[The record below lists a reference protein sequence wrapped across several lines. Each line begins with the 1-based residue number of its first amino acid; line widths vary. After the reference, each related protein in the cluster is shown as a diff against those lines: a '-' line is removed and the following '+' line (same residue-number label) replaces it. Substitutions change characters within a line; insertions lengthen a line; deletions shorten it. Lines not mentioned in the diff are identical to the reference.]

1 MGTGLEYFSCLDA
14 PKGTAE
20 EVSVLTTLPYTL
32 QEPDFPYASGN
43 VPDAVCHFSYAPDGK
58 RFKQVKQEFIARPEL
73 WIGAKFGF
81 YCNRPV
87 WKNDGGWV
95 DVQDLKIQ

>member
-1 MGTGLEYFSCLDA
+1 
-14 PKGTAE
+14 
-20 EVSVLTTLPYTL
+20 VSVLTTLPYTL

-43 VPDAVCHFSYAPDGK
+43 VPDAVCH
-58 RFKQVKQEFIARPEL
+58 
-73 WIGAKFGF
+73 
-81 YCNRPV
+81 V